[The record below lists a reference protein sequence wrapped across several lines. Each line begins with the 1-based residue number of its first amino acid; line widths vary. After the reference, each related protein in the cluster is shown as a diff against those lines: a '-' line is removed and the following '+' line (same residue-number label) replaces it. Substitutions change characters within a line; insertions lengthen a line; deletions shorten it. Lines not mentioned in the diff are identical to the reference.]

1 MKRNKN
7 ETEENSKNL
16 ITEQD
21 ESKQQNSSVN
31 DKITNEQLDAFI
43 LENNIAKIAYT
54 LDKDYLSH
62 LEEYETFEFNEY
74 CKLKSIDYKEGQSKN
89 LNLIKITDF
98 IINKD
103 EKVIDCMKNV
113 IGSFSNTSNSLGFLI
128 RRKKDCVDIFF
139 VFKKDG
145 KIARE
150 EVKNKIELLEK
161 GIKGNFPGTKL
172 EKIEIDSDVNK
183 QIEYLNDIKFISM
196 LSSIPSDK
204 SEDFISQGIDKLL
217 NGFVPTKSEDEYTV
231 LILAESISEEG
242 IRDIINGFEEMAT
255 AITPYASH
263 QFQIGN
269 NESES
274 TGEMKSVTDT
284 TGISHAISKTHSV
297 NIGINAGGSN
307 TSTKGS
313 SSSKTK
319 GKSTT
324 HSGSAIGGIIGGVIG
339 SIIPAIGTTIGA
351 GIGSIIGSLIGNKT
365 SSSSKT
371 KGIFESLS
379 KTLSLGIS
387 GGYGYSWGKIDT
399 NSESKALTDG
409 TNHNIT
415 LGTNETNIYNYKS
428 YQVTDLLQLLE
439 NNIKRLT
446 ESKSTGL
453 WKTATYVFSND
464 STTSESVAN
473 YLKGLSQGDESYI
486 ESAKTYTW
494 KRPSDNN
501 DPDFENVK
509 NYLTHF
515 IHPIFENKNEKKLL
529 NEMKNKIEDRKE
541 TPINEEER
549 NLITESLQEIEKNL
563 IKITPTTNIST
574 TELAKIFSLPSHSLP
589 GLPVLECAEFGRN
602 ISTYDNYDINSEKI
616 SEVIN
621 NQKDTYK
628 TAEDNKKRE
637 KDIDKIYKKI
647 KTLEEEKSNIGN
659 KESQNEINKINEQIK
674 EKKSELNDIMDQI
687 RSEIETDICTKSAE
701 NFPSDNM
708 SKILNKDRKVKLG
721 AVFHMH
727 QEENQPINLNLNSLA
742 SHTFITGSTGS
753 GKSNTIY
760 QILSEI
766 KKSCIY
772 KYDEKGNKINKE
784 NKVNFLVIEP
794 AKGEYKNVF
803 GQDESKNVCDVHVYG
818 TNPSISNLL
827 RINPFSFPNGK
838 DEVTKNIHILEHL
851 DRLVEIFNV
860 CWPMYAA
867 MPAVL
872 KEAVEKSYED
882 CGWNLTESINEYGE
896 DLYPTFTDVTR
907 NIRTII
913 DSSEYDAE
921 NKGAYKGAL
930 ITRLKSLSN
939 GINGL
944 VFTSDEL
951 SNEDLFEKNVIVDLS
966 RVGSAETKSLIM
978 GLLVLKLQEYRMTTG
993 GGNKDFQHV
1002 TVLEEA
1008 HNLLKRTSTEQ
1019 SQDSGNLLGKSVEML
1034 TNAIAEMRT
1043 YGEGF
1048 IIADQAPGLLDM
1060 AVIRNTNTKIIMRLP
1075 DLGDR
1080 QLVGKAANLNDN
1092 QIDELAKLPTGVAA
1106 VYQNNWVQPVLC
1118 KVDHYKDGNRGNFK
1132 PKLNE
1137 THEISLNDR
1146 IDLVKKI
1153 CFQLSEINENDEK
1166 LLKKVSGVTFSS
1178 YKQYEDSQ
1186 KIKPNYD
1193 KLSYIVSS
1201 LLPEFTKTLK
1211 DSALKNPS
1219 KVELWRNDVQK
1230 HIEKELRENNQFEI
1244 ELRNSILQCVLQNY
1258 ILGELNKPS
1267 LLNELLNRKVQ

>member
-1 MKRNKN
+1 MKSNKN
-7 ETEENSKNL
+7 ETEEENSKNL
-16 ITEQD
+16 ITGQD

-62 LEEYETFEFNEY
+62 LEKYETFKFNEY
-74 CKLKSIDYKEGQSKN
+74 CESKRIDYKKGESKN

-145 KIARE
+145 EIDRE

-172 EKIEIDSDVNK
+172 EKIDMDSDVNK

-313 SSSKTK
+313 SSSETK

-324 HSGSAIGGIIGGVIG
+324 RSGSDIGEIIGGAIG
-339 SIIPAIGTTIGA
+339 SIIPGIGTTIILGIGTTIITGIGTTIGA
-351 GIGSIIGSLIGNKT
+351 RIGSIIGSLIGNKT

-494 KRPSDNN
+494 KKPSDNN
-501 DPDFENVK
+501 DSDFENVK
-509 NYLTHF
+509 KYLTHF
-515 IHPIFENKNEKKLL
+515 IHPIFENREEKNLL
-529 NEMKNKIEDRKE
+529 SNIKNSIKE
-541 TPINEEER
+541 SEETSINEEER
-549 NLITESLQEIEKNL
+549 NLITESLQEIENNL

-602 ISTYDNYDINSEKI
+602 ISTYDNYDINSEK
-616 SEVIN
+616 
-621 NQKDTYK
+621 
-628 TAEDNKKRE
+628 
-637 KDIDKIYKKI
+637 
-647 KTLEEEKSNIGN
+647 
-659 KESQNEINKINEQIK
+659 
-674 EKKSELNDIMDQI
+674 
-687 RSEIETDICTKSAE
+687 KSAE

-721 AVFHMH
+721 AVFHMR

-772 KYDEKGNKINKE
+772 KYDEKGNKIHNE

-794 AKGEYKNVF
+794 AKGEYKHVF
-803 GQDESKNVCDVHVYG
+803 GQNENNNDCNVHVYG
-818 TNPSISNLL
+818 TNPKISNLL
-827 RINPFSFPNGK
+827 RINPFSFPNSN
-838 DEVTKNIHILEHL
+838 EEATKNIHILEHL

-882 CGWNLTESINEYGE
+882 CGWNLTESTNEYGN
-896 DLYPTFTDVTR
+896 DLYPTFADVTR

-944 VFTSDEL
+944 VFTTNEI
-951 SNEDLFEKNVIVDLS
+951 SNEDLFEKNVVVDLS

-993 GGNKDFQHV
+993 GGNKDLQHV

-1080 QLVGKAANLNDN
+1080 ELVGKAANLNDN
-1092 QIDELAKLPTGVAA
+1092 QIEELAKLPTGVAA

-1118 KVDHYKDGNRGNFK
+1118 KVDHYKDGNRDNFK

-1137 THEISLNDR
+1137 THEILLNDR

-1153 CFQLSEINENDEK
+1153 CFQLSEIKEEEQA
-1166 LLKKVSGVTFSS
+1166 LLKKVSGVTFFS
-1178 YKQYEDSQ
+1178 YKQYKKSH
-1186 KIKPNYD
+1186 KNKPNYD

-1230 HIEKELRENNQFEI
+1230 HIEDVLRENNPFDI